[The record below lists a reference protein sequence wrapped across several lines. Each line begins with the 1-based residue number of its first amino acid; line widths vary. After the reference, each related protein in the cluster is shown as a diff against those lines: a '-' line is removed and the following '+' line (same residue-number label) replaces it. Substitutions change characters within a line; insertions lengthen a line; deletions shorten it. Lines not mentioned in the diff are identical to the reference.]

1 MKDLVKE
8 FKEVYHEMKES
19 RDVANMRTF
28 GTACMA
34 MYEKLAKSHPDVAEE
49 WLMMLAPI
57 SYHNYL
63 TESEADEIA
72 AQLVNQDGREG
83 AHWSKEEFNQVLN
96 RLGIPAEDK
105 PYYNRY
111 ALWLVMNMIYSDHA
125 MSIAEDMGAGIPS
138 NVSPERMAK
147 SCYRKAVEKLKDIDH
162 PRFVRSYYH
171 LE

>member
-8 FKEVYHEMKES
+8 FEKVYHEMKES

-28 GTACMA
+28 GRVCMA
-34 MYEKLAKSHPDVAEE
+34 MYERLAKSHPDMAEE
-49 WLMMLAPI
+49 WLEMLAPI
-57 SYHNYL
+57 GCNNYL

-83 AHWSKEEFNQVLN
+83 AHWSKEEFNQALN
-96 RLGIPAEDK
+96 RLNVHAEDK

-125 MSIAEDMGAGIPS
+125 VSIAEDMGSSIPS
-138 NVSPERMAK
+138 NVSSERMVR

-162 PRFVRSYYH
+162 PRFVRPYYH